1 MVSGGAEDFAKISPG
16 GIKFPVIE
24 DKNKNISRMYG
35 MITEAHSSKAF
46 FIIDS
51 AGLVRGRNVGDYPV
65 GHLME
70 HMLIQLKS
78 VKLAPGRDSHGG
90 ESSSAADQDKSA
102 ISCSHC
108 KKSLANTNWSTVK
121 CCNATFHHHH
131 LDKWTMKGKSLMMLE
146 KIYY

>member
-1 MVSGGAEDFAKISPG
+1 MVPGGAEDLAKISPG

-46 FIIDS
+46 FIIDG

-70 HMLIQLKS
+70 HML
-78 VKLAPGRDSHGG
+78 
-90 ESSSAADQDKSA
+90 
-102 ISCSHC
+102 
-108 KKSLANTNWSTVK
+108 
-121 CCNATFHHHH
+121 NAYTT
-131 LDKWTMKGKSLMMLE
+131 KVSETCP
-146 KIYY
+146 